1 MESLKIIIRVLFLSG
16 TILIFSCSGSLYV
29 NGWHSSLPT
38 QEMIAIVKP
47 EPLRYYDEKSG
58 MQYNVTN
65 DSVNLYVNVRIT
77 EPRTQMRV
85 IRSGMQIW
93 LDPSGKHKKE
103 TGIYFPIASRAG
115 VLPAKTE
122 NGGERIKNVQR
133 RSPDT
138 ETIREIY
145 YNSPRQIQLVGFNAP
160 INGLITLPN
169 QYKIYA
175 NIEWDGAGYM
185 NYDVVVPF
193 ATFYRNP
200 FLLADNGILSLD
212 ILLPESGTNQGQ
224 PGIGRSGT
232 GSRGM
237 NGGMGGMRMGGGMRG
252 NRGSMGGGSYR
263 GSMGNGNFG
272 SEGGFSNVQNDPVK
286 IKMKIKLAVKTPQ

>member
-1 MESLKIIIRVLFLSG
+1 
-16 TILIFSCSGSLYV
+16 
-29 NGWHSSLPT
+29 
-38 QEMIAIVKP
+38 
-47 EPLRYYDEKSG
+47 
-58 MQYNVTN
+58 
-65 DSVNLYVNVRIT
+65 
-77 EPRTQMRV
+77 
-85 IRSGMQIW
+85 
-93 LDPSGKHKKE
+93 
-103 TGIYFPIASRAG
+103 
-115 VLPAKTE
+115 
-122 NGGERIKNVQR
+122 
-133 RSPDT
+133 
-138 ETIREIY
+138 
-145 YNSPRQIQLVGFNAP
+145 
-160 INGLITLPN
+160 
-169 QYKIYA
+169 
-175 NIEWDGAGYM
+175 M